1 MRISLATRFSATALA
16 AAAPAAASAEQI
28 TSSAWDALQ
37 AVEIEEI
44 ITEDSYEVRK
54 VFPSEIKDGVAQFD
68 ITGFVVPLGDTSNVT
83 DFMLVPDMGFCPFCG
98 DPAHG
103 AALQVS
109 LAEPLNYLEEGTRLS
124 LRGSLETITDP
135 QTWQSTIMRN
145 AVVID
150 S

>member
-1 MRISLATRFSATALA
+1 MRISLATKFSATALA
-16 AAAPAAASAEQI
+16 ATSPAAAQQI
-28 TSSAWDALQ
+28 TSPAWDALQ
-37 AVEIEEI
+37 AVDIEEI
-44 ITEDSYEVRK
+44 VTENSYEVRK

-68 ITGFVVPLGDTSNVT
+68 ITGFVVPLGDTSNVK

-109 LAEPLNYLEEGTRLS
+109 LAEPLTYVEEGTRLS

-150 S
+150 G